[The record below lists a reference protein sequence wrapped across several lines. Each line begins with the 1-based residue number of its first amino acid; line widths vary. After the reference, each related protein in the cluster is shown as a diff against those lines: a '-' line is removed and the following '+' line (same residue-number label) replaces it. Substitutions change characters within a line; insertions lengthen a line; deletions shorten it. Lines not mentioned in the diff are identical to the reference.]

1 MAEYRIV
8 LQQTF
13 SNKKVVMK
21 NILKLGLLGLLS
33 IMMITSCE
41 EDPLG
46 GGGGTTPPGTGGTGD
61 LAPTVSFGTDAGFLS
76 ADATVAPGEIFTVQL
91 ISDRGTAALNALTIN
106 ENGERLVDFSNRIT
120 INGQAAP
127 AAALLLQGA
136 DKESFVFEI
145 AIKAQ
150 EDRSANL
157 YQFLVED
164 EGGLSAAIDI
174 EINTELTG
182 DDANP
187 EVNLLGN
194 ENIIA
199 DAGSLV
205 CLNLEVIAANAD
217 LETIL
222 VVDQAGAT
230 IAPDRVFFGSSSAA
244 DQLLENPSALPIEDA
259 RGFNKQVCIRA
270 HADQSEQDYTIAVT
284 DTRDSFDFVTVTI
297 NTFPGGVD
305 GQPVTELRGVLFNR
319 AGPAGTGGLDLDSG
333 AGTGSSDTSAELIDN
348 GIDNGQ
354 GAGTNWFQRI
364 SGTNNT
370 TLRQLIPNQNGL
382 PETFTFDGVATD
394 VEIADA
400 WVNGI
405 ALQSVNSNGEPW
417 TEVVQPGDLYI
428 AMRDG
433 KLYVME
439 ITEVFVDPTSNGDFY
454 EMDIKF

>member
-1 MAEYRIV
+1 
-8 LQQTF
+8 
-13 SNKKVVMK
+13 MK
-21 NILKLGLLGLLS
+21 NILKLGFLGLLS
-33 IMMITSCE
+33 IMMMTSCE
-41 EDPLG
+41 EDILG
-46 GGGGTTPPGTGGTGD
+46 GGGTNPPGTGGTGD
-61 LAPTVSFGTDAGFLS
+61 LAPTVVFGTDAGFLS
-76 ADATVAPGEIFTVQL
+76 ADASVEPGEIFTVQL
-91 ISDRGTAALNALTIN
+91 IGTTGTSQINSLTIN
-106 ENGERLVDFSNRIT
+106 EDGARLVDFSNRIS
-120 INGQAAP
+120 INGTAAP

-136 DKESFVFEI
+136 DRDGFVFDI
-145 AIKAQ
+145 AIRAQ

-157 YQFLVED
+157 YQFLIED
-164 EGGLSAAIDI
+164 DAGLTAAIDI

-187 EVNLLGN
+187 EVTLLGN
-194 ENIIA
+194 DNIIA

-222 VVDQAGAT
+222 VVDAAGEVIPA
-230 IAPDRVFFGSSSAA
+230 DRVFLGGSSTA
-244 DQLLENPSALPIEDA
+244 DQLLENPSALPAEDV

-270 HADQSEQDYTIAVT
+270 QAEQSEEAFTIAIT
-284 DTRDSFDFVTVTI
+284 DSRDSFDFVTVTI

-348 GIDNGQ
+348 GIDAGQ
-354 GAGTNWFQRI
+354 GAGTNWLQRI

-370 TLRQLIPNQNGL
+370 TIRQLIPNQNGL

-394 VEIADA
+394 TEIANI
-400 WVNGI
+400 WQNGI
-405 ALQSVNSNGEPW
+405 ALQGVNSVGEPW
-417 TEVVQPGDLYI
+417 TDVVQPGDLYV

-433 KLYVME
+433 NLYVIE
-439 ITEVFVDPTSNGDFY
+439 ITEVFVDPASNGDFY